1 MSCELP
7 RNMKEL
13 LRHFPRKI
21 PKEFKQD
28 IHTKARY
35 HTLYCYDRD
44 DRQKAYCTCCG
55 KIIIPHDKKYLYNY
69 KAERT
74 CPNCAAPVYVHHT
87 WRKGHLRQR
96 PILSYHFA
104 KSVKDPDVITC
115 MAVYT
120 EFVSYSNE
128 PWKDK
133 PFQVIDAYYVFVPGK
148 GAVYA
153 ADDHKIYKEAIG
165 LTKSGEPG
173 YFWHITPYIRKT
185 VRERDGVYTMSYGCF
200 QVDRWEPSKQ
210 DMAEILK
217 GTPMEYAWKAYMDN
231 IPCQTYFDA
240 EKYIKLLENI
250 CRGPLAMEYLA
261 KIGLGAAIYKGL
273 REGMGIGRAFNL
285 KADTLNKALRGG
297 ISKADKQYILE
308 HGDSIWLEYLQTWQR
323 ARKMPGC
330 LGISIKESIEKLKY
344 KTNHELRCFKYVKYP
359 KLLRYLE
366 KQKEKFPGARYDIGL
381 YSDYIENCVQ
391 LGADM
396 KSKSTLWPA
405 DLIKAHANQKA
416 EIKGLEAK
424 IKDEQYQKLRLKL
437 EKQYSFTAMG
447 FAIVVPEHI
456 ADLAREGT
464 EMHHCVGMYI
474 DRVARGDTYIV
485 YVRRVD
491 AINESFGTMEIEKSG
506 KRIIQ
511 VRGKFNKDLPPEA
524 QAFVK
529 AFEEAKIKKHKRS
542 KAA

>member
-1 MSCELP
+1 MSYELP
-7 RNMKEL
+7 KNMKEL
-13 LRHFPRKI
+13 LRHFPRSI
-21 PKEFKQD
+21 PKEFKKD
-28 IHTKARY
+28 IEKKARY
-35 HTLYCYDRD
+35 HTLYCYDKQ

-55 KIIIPHDKKYLYNY
+55 RVVIPYSEAYRYHHKTQ
-69 KAERT
+69 AT
-74 CPNCAAPVYVHHT
+74 CPNCATTVHVHHT
-87 WRKGHLRQR
+87 WRKGTYFPQ

-104 KSVKDPDVITC
+104 KSVKDPNIITC

-120 EFVSYSNE
+120 YFIGYSDK

-153 ADDHKIYKEAIG
+153 ADDHKIYKQSIG
-165 LTKSGEPG
+165 LTRLGEPG
-173 YFWHITPYIRKT
+173 YFWEITPHIRKT
-185 VRERDGVYTMSYGCF
+185 VKERDGVYSMSYGYS
-200 QVDRWEPSKQ
+200 QVDIWEPSKQ

-217 GTPMEYAWKAYMDN
+217 GTPIEYAWKAYMDN
-231 IPCQTYFDA
+231 ISSLTYFNV
-240 EKYIKLLENI
+240 EKFIKLLENI

-261 KIGLGAAIYKGL
+261 KIGLGATIYNGL

-297 ISKADKQYILE
+297 ISKEDKQYILKN
-308 HGDSIWLEYLQTWQR
+308 GSDIRLEYLQTWQR

-344 KTNHELRCFKYVKYP
+344 KTDHELRCFKYVKYP

-366 KQKEKFPGARYDIGL
+366 KQREKFPNTRFDIGL
-381 YSDYIENCVQ
+381 YSDYIEECVQ

-396 KSKSTLWPA
+396 KSKATLWPA

-416 EIKGLEAK
+416 EIKDLEAK
-424 IKDEQYQKLRLKL
+424 EKDKQYQQWRLKL
-437 EKQYSFTAMG
+437 EKQYSFSAMG
-447 FAIVVPEHI
+447 FVIVVPEHV

-464 EMHHCVGMYI
+464 EMHHCVGTYI

-485 YVRRVD
+485 YVRRID
-491 AINESFGTMEIEKSG
+491 AIDEPFGTMEIEKSG
-506 KRIIQ
+506 KRILQ
-511 VRGKFNKDLPPEA
+511 VRGKFNEDLPPDA

-529 AFEEAKIKKHKRS
+529 AFEEAKIKKNKRS
-542 KAA
+542 KVA